1 MVKKVIDTLGAICDS
16 SSMYYDMVRYSGL
29 RVLPDDR
36 RKSDPCYIK
45 RTPDSEWE
53 LLEDKGFKCEYD
65 EGIVP
70 MKQLGADIRELGVSK
85 NSFKI
90 IAERYGLTYETVHH
104 KLNDMGYT
112 EAWQKA
118 QTEGTKPKKARRN
131 SKNRQGMKRL
141 SKYER

>member
-1 MVKKVIDTLGAICDS
+1 MVKKVLDTLGAMGDY

-53 LLEDKGFKCEYD
+53 LLEDKGFKCEYK
-65 EGIVP
+65 EGIVS

-118 QTEGTKPKKARRN
+118 QTQGVKPKKT
-131 SKNRQGMKRL
+131 KRQGNRCEGRKRL